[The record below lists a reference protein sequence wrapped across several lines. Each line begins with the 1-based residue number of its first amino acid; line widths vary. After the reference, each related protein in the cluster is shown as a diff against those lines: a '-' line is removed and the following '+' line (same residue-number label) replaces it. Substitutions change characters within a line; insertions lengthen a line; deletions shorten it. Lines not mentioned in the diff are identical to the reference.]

1 MITKTFSATRD
12 GIDGAIVQVE
22 AVRLNSLPQITV
34 TGLPGE
40 VVKESRE
47 RVRACLVNLGFD
59 VPTGKVIVH
68 LSPANIKKQGGHY
81 DLAIAVSIL
90 CAETKLA
97 EPKIHEVGFIGEL
110 SLNGQLCPIKG
121 ILPLID
127 VLNRDHQ
134 IKKIIIPKQNE
145 VEGGFLSSDKIL
157 VASDLGE
164 VLDFLRGQKKLE
176 SCSRSPVEYRSSEQ
190 NVFDQIRDQN
200 LAKRAIQIS
209 MAGRH
214 HILLVGPP
222 GVGKSM
228 LSVAASDLL
237 PPICHEEFIEI
248 LKIHSAVAC
257 SSEDF
262 ILSRR
267 RPFRSPHHTISA
279 NALLGGGTGIVVP
292 GEISLAHRG
301 VLFLDEFPEYRRD
314 ALEGLREPLQSG
326 RVYLNRIN
334 GNLELPAQFTMIAAM
349 NPCPCGMYSSLN
361 NSCRCSPEKKR
372 AYQKKLS
379 SPILDRIAIMVQM
392 NQVSL
397 EDSHSEDTPPFD
409 RVKESILRTF
419 EIQERRFKKLGI
431 NREEEINFQHPD
443 FRLDE
448 ASEISLKSW
457 QKQGRLS
464 HRRANQIIKVAR
476 TIADLDGEDKIK
488 VSSLREAWSLR
499 CFDFYYGS

>member
-1 MITKTFSATRD
+1 MMTKTFSATRD

-90 CAETKLA
+90 CAEAKLS
-97 EPKIHEVGFIGEL
+97 ETRLHEVGFIGEL
-110 SLNGQLCPIKG
+110 SLNGQLCPVKG

-127 VLNRDHQ
+127 VLNRNHQ
-134 IKKIIIPKQNE
+134 IKKIIIPKENE
-145 VEGGFLSSDKIL
+145 IEGGILSSDKIM

-164 VLDFLRGQKKLE
+164 ILDFLRGQKKLE
-176 SCSRSPVEYRSSEQ
+176 SCSRNLIEYRSSRL
-190 NVFDQIRDQN
+190 NLFDQIRDQN

-228 LSVAASDLL
+228 LSAAASDLL
-237 PPICHEEFIEI
+237 PPISHEEFIEI
-248 LKIHSAVAC
+248 LKIHSAVG
-257 SSEDF
+257 SNSEEF
-262 ILSRR
+262 IQSRK

-279 NALLGGGTGIVVP
+279 NALLGGGTGVVVP

-349 NPCPCGMYSSLN
+349 NPCPCGMYSPLN
-361 NSCRCSPEKKR
+361 NRCRCSPEKKR

-379 SPILDRIAIMVQM
+379 TPILDRIAIMVQM
-392 NQVSL
+392 NQVGI
-397 EDSHSEDTPPFD
+397 EDSHSEDKLSFD
-409 RVKESILRTF
+409 NVEESILRTF
-419 EIQERRFKKLGI
+419 ELQGRRFKKLGI

-443 FRLDE
+443 FQLDAE
-448 ASEISLKSW
+448 VETSLKNW
-457 QKQGRLS
+457 QRQNRLS

-476 TIADLDGEDKIK
+476 TIADLGGEDKIK

-499 CFDFYYGS
+499 CFDFYHSS